1 MRRARPL
8 VGELA
13 AVFTQEK
20 VNGTAQT
27 ERSFG
32 EELYSTYRKEEWQR
46 FGFTALARRLV
57 ASVVRLCGWLRDR
70 MPFNFV
76 QICFQVTEF

>member
-1 MRRARPL
+1 MQRARAL
-8 VGELA
+8 VGEPA

-32 EELYSTYRKEEWQR
+32 EELYSTYRKEERQL
-46 FGFTALARRLV
+46 FVFAVLAR
-57 ASVVRLCGWLRDR
+57 
-70 MPFNFV
+70 
-76 QICFQVTEF
+76 